1 MNPTPLKGFINDKPS
16 PPHTNTIPDNLNNIA
31 QFWLNL
37 ILVIMYIVTIF
48 LERKRVDLSQFELAR
63 KNGSLVGLAPLPQL
77 LANLVQLAAW
87 FFHSQVY
94 LVW

>member
-1 MNPTPLKGFINDKPS
+1 
-16 PPHTNTIPDNLNNIA
+16 
-31 QFWLNL
+31 
-37 ILVIMYIVTIF
+37 MYIVTVF

-63 KNGSLVGLAPLPQL
+63 KNGSLEGLAPLPEL